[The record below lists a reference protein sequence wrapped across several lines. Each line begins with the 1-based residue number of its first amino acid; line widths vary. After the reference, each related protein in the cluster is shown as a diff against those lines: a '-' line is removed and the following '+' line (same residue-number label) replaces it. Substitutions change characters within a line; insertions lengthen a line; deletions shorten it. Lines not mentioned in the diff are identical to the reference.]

1 MKKIISLLAVGG
13 AIVVAASCGD
23 NLKAPSDAKTA
34 DSGSNGSGSGF
45 PAAPTLGAQID
56 RMGRPA
62 INTALNNTF
71 NPSAA
76 AAGSAKDAYNADEAV
91 GMWPQHWAATFMPN
105 LAVFDVLDRGITCTN
120 GVCTADV
127 AASGCGNQAFFNGNP
142 SGGGSATATSYLA
155 LAGVLADDEL
165 FLDTS
170 KGVADVPGTH
180 QNYLAAELNGLVGI
194 PNPTCGGRAPT
205 NDVIDTSYS
214 LLAVGIN
221 GFNAGSG
228 FDPAFKDGA
237 GPHADVSNDT
247 FPFLGSAH

>member
-13 AIVVAASCGD
+13 AIAVAASCGD
-23 NLKAPSDAKTA
+23 NLKGPTDAKTA
-34 DSGSNGSGSGF
+34 DSGSGSGSGF

-62 INTALNNTF
+62 VNTALNNTF
-71 NPSAA
+71 NPNAT
-76 AAGSAKDAYNADEAV
+76 AAGSAKDAYNADESV
-91 GMWPQHWAATFMPN
+91 GTWQQTWAMAFMQN
-105 LAVFDVLDRGITCTN
+105 LPVFDVLDRGLACVNGNCT
-120 GVCTADV
+120 TDATQ
-127 AASGCGNQAFFNGNP
+127 SGCGNQAFFNGNP
-142 SGGGSATATSYLA
+142 TGGGSATITSYLD

-165 FLDTS
+165 YLDTT

-180 QNYLAAELNGLVGI
+180 ANYLAVELNALVSV

-205 NDVIDTSYS
+205 NDVIDASYT
-214 LLAVGIN
+214 LLAAGIG

-228 FDPAFKDGA
+228 FDPFFKDGV